1 MGTFV
6 ALPVHHYPNE
16 AASSVL
22 SRILGATEAEELIGD
37 EETEG
42 APSERAGFQQAP
54 NHVTDL

>member
-1 MGTFV
+1 MTGYDGYRD
-6 ALPVHHYPNE
+6 AILGE
-16 AASSVL
+16 GDAVL